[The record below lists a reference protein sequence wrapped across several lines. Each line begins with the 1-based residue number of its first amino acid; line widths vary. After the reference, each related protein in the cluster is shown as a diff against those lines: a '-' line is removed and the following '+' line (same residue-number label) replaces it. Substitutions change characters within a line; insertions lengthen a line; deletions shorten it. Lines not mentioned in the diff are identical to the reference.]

1 MFLLLVCRVERTAA
15 KLVPRSLPRSVAS
28 VAAPSAFVVPV
39 IGRPVTGASN
49 AVSSRRPFAPET
61 ATATATALLAAS
73 VAALGIAIAQ
83 ANQIVLVNEF
93 APLAIAFV
101 VATAAAPATPSV
113 LRARSAMIDTVT
125 SPASFAGAW

>member
-49 AVSSRRPFAPET
+49 AVSSRRPFAPG
-61 ATATATALLAAS
+61 TATATALLAAS

>member
-28 VAAPSAFVVPV
+28 VAAPSAVVVAV

-49 AVSSRRPFAPET
+49 AVSSHRPLAPGT
-61 ATATATALLAAS
+61 ATATAPLAAS

-101 VATAAAPATPSV
+101 VATAAAPASPSV